1 MDENKLQVINKIFNN
16 DNIRTVWSSEEE
28 KYYIS
33 VVDVAGVLSES
44 KEPRK
49 YWNRLKN
56 KIKKEEA
63 FEVSSITRQ
72 LKLKSQD
79 GKYRE
84 TDVCDIEGMFR
95 IIESIPSKKAAPFK
109 DWLAKLGSERI
120 DETFDPSLALQRAID
135 LYRAKGYDENW
146 ISKRIKTLQDRKQ
159 LTDVWK
165 EGGIKE
171 GLEFAILTN
180 EIYQTWSGMTAK
192 KYKQLKGLR
201 KENLRDNMDNTELV
215 LTDLSEEA
223 TKRIAEEKK
232 PSGLKENIQ
241 VARKG
246 GNIAKIAREALEKE
260 IGKSAITSSN
270 RLDYEYLDDEKK
282 KVIGNK

>member
-1 MDENKLQVINKIFNN
+1 MTENKLQVINKIFNN
-16 DNIRTVWSSEEE
+16 DNIRTVWSAEEE

-49 YWNRLKN
+49 YWNWLKN

-79 GKYRE
+79 GKYRK
-84 TDVCDIEGMFR
+84 TDVSDIEGMFR

-109 DWLAKLGSERI
+109 EWLAKLGSERI

-146 ISKRIKTLQDRKQ
+146 ISKRIKSLQDRKQ

-165 EGGIKE
+165 EGGVKE
-171 GLEFAILTN
+171 GLEYAILTN

-192 KYKQLKGLR
+192 EYKQFKH
-201 KENLRDNMDNTELV
+201 
-215 LTDLSEEA
+215 
-223 TKRIAEEKK
+223 
-232 PSGLKENIQ
+232 
-241 VARKG
+241 
-246 GNIAKIAREALEKE
+246 
-260 IGKSAITSSN
+260 
-270 RLDYEYLDDEKK
+270 
-282 KVIGNK
+282 

>member
-1 MDENKLQVINKIFNN
+1 VSEKI
-16 DNIRTVWSSEEE
+16 
-28 KYYIS
+28 
-33 VVDVAGVLSES
+33 G
-44 KEPRK
+44 
-49 YWNRLKN
+49 
-56 KIKKEEA
+56 
-63 FEVSSITRQ
+63 Q
-72 LKLKSQD
+72 LKLIAQD
-79 GKYRE
+79 GKYRL
-84 TDVCDIEGMFR
+84 TDVCDIEEMFR

-109 DWLAKLGSERI
+109 EWLAKLGSERI

-146 ISKRIKTLQDRKQ
+146 IAKRVKTLQDRKQ

-171 GLEFAILTN
+171 GLEYAILTN

-192 KYKQLKGLR
+192 EYKQFKGLR

-232 PSGLKENIQ
+232 PNGLKENIK
-241 VARKG
+241 VAHKG

-260 IGKSAITSSN
+260 IGKSAVTSSN
-270 RLDYEYLDDEKK
+270 RLNYEYLEEDKILY
-282 KVIGNK
+282 IGDTHL